1 MSDMPLPLS
10 EREWILI
17 GALLLI
23 AAFSLAS
30 FFGYGRISNRMHAAL
45 ASLCLLVAG
54 FALLLGL
61 TSATAVSPLAGA
73 AVFVLLAALFKI
85 LNQFEITRKPPEKQQ
100 EKP

>member
-23 AAFSLAS
+23 VLFNLAS
-30 FFGYGRISNRMHAAL
+30 VFGYGRMSPRMHAAL
-45 ASLCLLVAG
+45 ATLSILVAG

-61 TSATAVSPLAGA
+61 TSAGAVSPLAGA
-73 AVFVLLAALFKI
+73 AVFILLAALFKI
-85 LNQFEITRKPPEKQQ
+85 LNQFEITRKPPEK
-100 EKP
+100 P